1 MFLLVHSALDTRTRE
16 IRQSRDMTRM
26 SPLKGNAI
34 LIFRV
39 LFYRTGCICVKVA
52 ASIAS
57 QFHCVSILRGVYSI
71 DFSRYIA
78 EAIKARSFSKMETY
92 GEASG

>member
-26 SPLKGNAI
+26 SLLKGNAI

-39 LFYRTGCICVKVA
+39 LFYRTGCICVKVVA
-52 ASIAS
+52 K
-57 QFHCVSILRGVYSI
+57 Y
-71 DFSRYIA
+71 
-78 EAIKARSFSKMETY
+78 SFSVPLCFNPQ
-92 GEASG
+92 GGVFD